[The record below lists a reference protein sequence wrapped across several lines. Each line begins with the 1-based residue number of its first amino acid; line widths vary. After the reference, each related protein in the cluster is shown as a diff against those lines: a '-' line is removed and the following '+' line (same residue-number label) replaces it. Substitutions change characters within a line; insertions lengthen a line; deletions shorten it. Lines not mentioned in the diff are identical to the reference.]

1 MLTQS
6 KYSEIAAFAKQ
17 IRIETIRQMMTFGKG
32 HAGGSMSIADIVA
45 VLYGE
50 VMHYDPKNPKDP
62 DRDWLIC
69 SKGHA
74 GPAIYS
80 ALALKGFFPMEW
92 LQTLNQSHTNLPSH
106 CDRNKTP
113 GIDVTTGSLGQ
124 GLGVACGVAISN
136 KMDGRDSHVFCIIG
150 DGESQEGQ
158 IWEAVMLAAH
168 RKLDNLIVL
177 VDSNK
182 LQIDGTCE
190 QVCGVES
197 FSEKFRAFHWNAIEI
212 DGHDYNAIY
221 DAICQAYSQ
230 QCAPTA
236 IICNTIKG
244 KGVEFAQGQFGH
256 HLAITQEMGEAAIA
270 ALENA

>member
-1 MLTQS
+1 ML
-6 KYSEIAAFAKQ
+6 KEEKRAAVAEFAKQ
-17 IRIETIRQMMTFGKG
+17 IRIETVNQMAAFGKG

-45 VLYGE
+45 LLYEE

-62 DRDWLIC
+62 DRDWLVC

-92 LQTLNQSHTNLPSH
+92 LKTLNQGHTRLPSH
-106 CDRNKTP
+106 CDRNQTP

-124 GLGVACGVAISN
+124 GLGVATGVAIAN
-136 KMDGRDSHVFCIIG
+136 KMDNRPSHVFCIIG

-168 RKLDNLIVL
+168 RKLNNLICF

-182 LQIDGTCE
+182 LQIDGPCE
-190 QVCGVES
+190 MVNGVEC
-197 FSEKFRAFHWNAIEI
+197 FKEKFTAFHWNTIEV
-212 DGHDYNAIY
+212 DGHDYDALY
-221 DAICQAYSQ
+221 DAVMETYQETER
-230 QCAPTA
+230 PTA

-244 KGVEFAQGQFGH
+244 KGVEWAMGQFGH
-256 HLAITQEMGEAAIA
+256 HLDVTPEMAAAAIEG
-270 ALENA
+270 LKNA